1 MKRFIALLIAVL
13 TVLSCAVSAFAEER
27 IEMERPL
34 ITNANMAVL
43 YEDTTD
49 TWMYLKNEN
58 VTNAPASMTKVMTAT
73 LLLDYD
79 PEMKGTTT
87 VSANAISNK
96 YCYWLDDVHLEEG
109 EECSVKDLMHYLLIC
124 SGNEAATTLAEYVA
138 GDIDVFIGMM
148 NDRAK
153 ELGMERTHY
162 YDPHGLSDD
171 SRTTCSD
178 MIKLC
183 KFAMENYPQIVE
195 ITSTKSGA
203 MPASN
208 KRTKPLRYSTT
219 NRVMNPGGN
228 PMYETGFDQDII
240 GIKTGS
246 TTVAGLNLSCCMVHD
261 DLKFYSVVMHA
272 KSAKDEFG
280 TEYSGHHAD
289 TASLMKWARSF
300 KKVGTEAG
308 TVVAT
313 MATKGSKE
321 PNVTVK
327 TAESVYILAQTDVE
341 PDMEFFE
348 IGEKVEAGDVV
359 GKLTYTDE
367 FENVRSTDLIAESAA
382 ETPVAFPFIPMICMS
397 AIAAVIAFTV
407 TRKKLAKQHR
417 NI

>member
-1 MKRFIALLIAVL
+1 MKKIITLLIAAL
-13 TVLSCAVSAFAEER
+13 TVFSGTVSAFAEER

-34 ITNANMAVL
+34 ITNSNMAVL

-58 VTNAPASMTKVMTAT
+58 VTNAPASMTKLMTAT
-73 LLLDYD
+73 LVLDFD
-79 PEMKGTTT
+79 PEMTGNTT
-87 VSANAISNK
+87 VSAKAISEK

-109 EECSVKDLMHYLLIC
+109 EECSVKDLMNYLLIC

-203 MPASN
+203 MPASS
-208 KRTKPLRYSTT
+208 KRNKPLRYSTT

-228 PMYETGFDQDII
+228 PFYETGFDQDII

-246 TTVAGLNLSCCMVHD
+246 TTAAGLNLSCCMVHD

-272 KSAKDEFG
+272 KSAKDEHG

-321 PNVTVK
+321 MNVTVK
-327 TAESVYILAQTDVE
+327 TAESVCILSQTDVE
-341 PDMEFFE
+341 PEMEFFE
-348 IGEKVEAGDVV
+348 IGEKVEAGEVV

-367 FENVRSTDLIAESAA
+367 FENVRSTDLIAEAAA
-382 ETPVAFPFIPMICMS
+382 ETARNLSFIPLLCMT
-397 AIAAVIAFTV
+397 AIVAIVSFRV
-407 TRKKLAKQHR
+407 TRNKLAKQHR
-417 NI
+417 DI